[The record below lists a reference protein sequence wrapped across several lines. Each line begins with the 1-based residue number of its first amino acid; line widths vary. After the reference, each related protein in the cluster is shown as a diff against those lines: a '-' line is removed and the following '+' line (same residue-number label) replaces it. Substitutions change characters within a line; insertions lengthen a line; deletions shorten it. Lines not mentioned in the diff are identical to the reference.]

1 MRLRLLLPSPSGL
14 PTGFPTLEDACLAVA
29 TLSARSPCLHPGQKR
44 PFQLLPAIVASF
56 EVELPAPPGC
66 YASCLIL
73 IASAHFAGRLRQRAN
88 PPLQP
93 SLHERKSQ
101 VKPATNV
108 CIQQNFASPCSAED
122 EFPTSSNLF
131 PAAFAA
137 GDNPI

>member
-1 MRLRLLLPSPSGL
+1 
-14 PTGFPTLEDACLAVA
+14 
-29 TLSARSPCLHPGQKR
+29 
-44 PFQLLPAIVASF
+44 
-56 EVELPAPPGC
+56 C

-137 GDNPI
+137 GDNPIQSDLSSSCRAGNVHFQFVPGYQLTGL